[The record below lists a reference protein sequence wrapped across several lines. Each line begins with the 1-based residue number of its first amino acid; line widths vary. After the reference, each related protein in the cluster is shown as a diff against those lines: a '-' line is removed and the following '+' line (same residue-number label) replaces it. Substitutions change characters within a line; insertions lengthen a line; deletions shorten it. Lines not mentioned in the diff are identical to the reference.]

1 MILSKRRWSEDG
13 GGGFGQVRERDGGV
27 TESLPV
33 GQGHALE
40 ELGERSING
49 QMAGAGLAKTIGL
62 ARLLVDRVEIIAFL
76 GRVLAVRRGHH
87 EVAAV
92 DDLLPAR
99 RLLAARPGPGWQ
111 RGGTRVGPG

>member
-1 MILSKRRWSEDG
+1 MGL
-13 GGGFGQVRERDGGV
+13 GQVREWGGGV
-27 TESLPV
+27 TGTLPV

-49 QMAGAGLAKTIGL
+49 QVAGAGLAEAIGL
-62 ARLLVDRVEIIAFL
+62 ARLLVDRVEIIALL
-76 GRVLAVRRGHH
+76 GRVLAVRRGDH

-99 RLLAARPGPGWQ
+99 RLFAARAGPGRKR
-111 RGGTRVGPG
+111 RGARVGPS

>member
-1 MILSKRRWSEDG
+1 MGL
-13 GGGFGQVRERDGGV
+13 GQVREWGGGV
-27 TESLPV
+27 TGSLPV

-49 QMAGAGLAKTIGL
+49 QVAGAGLAEAIGL
-62 ARLLVDRVEIIAFL
+62 ARLFVDRVEIIALL

-92 DDLLPAR
+92 DDLLSAR
-99 RLLAARPGPGWQ
+99 RLLAARSSSGRQ
-111 RGGTRVGPG
+111 RRGARVGPG